1 MGRGE
6 GYSVEPPG
14 DIHTL
19 EVPEDVSEMTLF
31 HVSGAYI
38 YVDPDSN
45 ATGIEDVF
53 SKVDRA
59 WKHYAEVGL
68 GAD

>member
-1 MGRGE
+1 
-6 GYSVEPPG
+6 
-14 DIHTL
+14 
-19 EVPEDVSEMTLF
+19 MTLF

-38 YVDPDSN
+38 YVYPDGN

-59 WKHYAEVGL
+59 WKHYAEFGL
-68 GAD
+68 GADYVNQLIR